1 MIDRSSPQFLA
12 HENPKYAHKIKNTQK
27 GSNNPK
33 ASIHNVV
40 SAGKADFP
48 KYAAFLCLVAV
59 LSSQSNFGKMYIR
72 YLFW

>member
-1 MIDRSSPQFLA
+1 MIDHSSPQFLA

-27 GSNNPK
+27 CSSNPK

-48 KYAAFLCLVAV
+48 KYAAIFV
-59 LSSQSNFGKMYIR
+59 LSGCFKFAKH
-72 YLFW
+72 FW